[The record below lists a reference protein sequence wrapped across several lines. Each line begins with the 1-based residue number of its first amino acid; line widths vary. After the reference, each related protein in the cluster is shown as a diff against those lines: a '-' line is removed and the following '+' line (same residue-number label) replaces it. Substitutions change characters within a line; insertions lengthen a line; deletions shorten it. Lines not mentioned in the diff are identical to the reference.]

1 MTFGVMLELLTVVLL
16 AATIVACFTLHRRV
30 AVLRQAQA
38 EMARAIEGFNLAT
51 ARAEA
56 GILSMRQASEDAGI
70 ALQKQ
75 IDKARAVAE
84 DLSVAVRTGDRIVN
98 RIGQA
103 AEAGRRG

>member
-1 MTFGVMLELLTVVLL
+1 MSFSIVLELLTAVLL
-16 AATIVACFTLHRRV
+16 AATIVACFALHRRV
-30 AVLRQAQA
+30 AVLREAQA
-38 EMARAIEGFNLAT
+38 EMAKAIEGFNLAT

-56 GILSMRQASEDAGI
+56 GILSMRQASEEAGV

-75 IDKARAVAE
+75 IDRARAVAE
-84 DLSVAVRTGDRIVN
+84 DLGVAVRTGDRIVN